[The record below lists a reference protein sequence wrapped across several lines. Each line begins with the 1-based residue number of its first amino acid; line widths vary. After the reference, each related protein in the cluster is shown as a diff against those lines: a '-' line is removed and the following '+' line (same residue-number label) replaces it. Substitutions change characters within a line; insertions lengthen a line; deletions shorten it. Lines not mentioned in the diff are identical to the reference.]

1 MVSVAHSP
9 HVNGKAGRKDV
20 VTHRTGKETG
30 KEQRS
35 KQNGGLPHLVIVRAH
50 RPKPTV
56 YNHANATT
64 VSVSLPAPQPL
75 PAEDRQTHAQPTPI
89 TSTAVI
95 GKRGSEGGH
104 SVCPQAALSYTT
116 AILSKRAERVL
127 TRQRSLD
134 HRLQLLH
141 RRVRGRQGKGMC
153 RHVQS
158 QIRSARER
166 AAAAAHDPL
175 PMQVDGAIEDV
186 DMSHVA
192 CRLQRSCDNFDQSK
206 CDDGDELN
214 CVVTESHEPKLEA
227 DVPPALLAGD
237 QLPEAEES
245 SEQQC
250 DGRSEVVERWRQQLH
265 TVCEGGGEGGGEVTD
280 RSSDEEG
287 EGPHY
292 AANIRRKRYVSLP
305 SPDLLPVLIGQFTLY
320 LRPKYDLQLGSGLMV
335 Y

>member
-56 YNHANATT
+56 PNHANATPL
-64 VSVSLPAPQPL
+64 SVSLPAPQP
-75 PAEDRQTHAQPTPI
+75 PPVEERQTQAQPTPV
-89 TSTAVI
+89 TTTAVS

-127 TRQRSLD
+127 SRQRSLD

-158 QIRSARER
+158 QISSAKER
-166 AAAAAHDPL
+166 AVVCHDPL

-186 DMSHVA
+186 HVA
-192 CRLQRSCDNFDQSK
+192 CSLQRSCDIFDQSR

-214 CVVTESHEPKLEA
+214 CVVTDSHEPKL
-227 DVPPALLAGD
+227 DVDFPPALLAGD
-237 QLPEAEES
+237 QFPETEES
-245 SEQQC
+245 SEQQS

-280 RSSDEEG
+280 KSSDEEG
-287 EGPHY
+287 EGPPY
-292 AANIRRKRYVSLP
+292 VANVRRKR
-305 SPDLLPVLIGQFTLY
+305 
-320 LRPKYDLQLGSGLMV
+320 
-335 Y
+335 